1 MVFVHHT
8 KDLKFPHFK
17 IRRTKSSNSCLRSR
31 NTRYNKLGKKLYTK
45 IGKPR
50 IEALVNK
57 HKYTT
62 TKKKKKKNRR
72 LNFNFQSLHITCLH
86 IKKNQIFLIN
96 YFKQKIL
103 IFVARNPIVN
113 ISIKWL
119 HDYFNKFEMAV
130 EHCDLPALH
139 VLSTLV

>member
-50 IEALVNK
+50 FEALVNK

-62 TKKKKKKNRR
+62 TKKKKKIEG
-72 LNFNFQSLHITCLH
+72 L
-86 IKKNQIFLIN
+86 
-96 YFKQKIL
+96 IL
-103 IFVARNPIVN
+103 ISKACI
-113 ISIKWL
+113 
-119 HDYFNKFEMAV
+119 
-130 EHCDLPALH
+130 LH
-139 VLSTLV
+139 VCILKKTKSS